1 MVQISGT
8 YNKGT
13 ITLDQIV
20 AVDKPVK
27 VIVMFDESD
36 ITIERERL
44 SINDFS
50 FLKSRE
56 LLKDVKGDLSDAV
69 IEERRSQL

>member
-13 ITLDQIV
+13 TNLDQIV

-27 VIVMFDESD
+27 VIVMFDEGD
-36 ITIERERL
+36 ITVEGEKL

-69 IEERRSQL
+69 

>member
-1 MVQISGT
+1 MVQVSGT

-13 ITLDQIV
+13 ITLDKIV

-27 VIVMFDESD
+27 VIVMFDEED
-36 ITIERERL
+36 ITIEKERL

-69 IEERRSQL
+69 IEERRSQF